1 MSPVRSLS
9 VEGGPSADIPEVE
22 RLAQSGHSNR
32 APGCPLLG
40 NSGQRWILALDGL
53 SAFVQVSRTPE
64 CRCHPRAR
72 EPASEKPA
80 QKRTSGLINVRG
92 GLFDIDQLPSDR
104 EAQSFK
110 DSTNDK
116 ACSGGPYAPPR
127 VHHAS
132 RRRGGRVAG
141 HGAGAAA

>member
-1 MSPVRSLS
+1 MCIRDSGCTDQCCKREENPCQPRAVHTWHIASFRCAAKL
-9 VEGGPSADIPEVE
+9 VAYWTNNGQ
-22 RLAQSGHSNR
+22 RLA
-32 APGCPLLG
+32 LG
-40 NSGQRWILALDGL
+40 PDG
-53 SAFVQVSRTPE
+53 SAAIDPKQ
-64 CRCHPRAR
+64 
-72 EPASEKPA
+72 
-80 QKRTSGLINVRG
+80 TSGLINVRG